1 MRYTPLLATLFFF
14 LILSCKKTIVNPTT
28 TIVNDTT
35 IIIHTDTTIIINYD
49 TTIQQGDKQIRFSL
63 PGTST
68 YDTAY
73 LFTDSLV
80 NIQKF
85 NIDYFPGV
93 DSVFYSINSAV
104 ENGNTGTIELYNFT
118 DNQPIAG
125 SLVNVVRTTNEG
137 VFYHSGN
144 IIAALPHK
152 EIILGLRVK
161 SAFPNKFMNAV
172 FGYLYLYRK

>member
-1 MRYTPLLATLFFF
+1 MRYKLLLASLFSFV
-14 LILSCKKTIVNPTT
+14 ILSCKKTIVNPTT

-35 IIIHTDTTIIINYD
+35 IVIHTDTTIIINYD

-73 LFTDSLV
+73 LFTDPLV
-80 NIQKF
+80 NVQKF

-104 ENGNTGTIELYNFT
+104 GEGNSGTIELYNFT
-118 DNQPIAG
+118 DNEPIAG
-125 SLVNVVRTTNEG
+125 SLINISRTTDEG
-137 VFYHSGN
+137 VFYHSRN
-144 IIAALPHK
+144 IITAFPHK
-152 EIILGLRVK
+152 EIILGLRIK
-161 SAFPNKFMNAV
+161 SAVPNKSMNAI